1 MMPLQAP
8 SFLLCGR
15 DGAFSMS
22 GIFRRRRSSLLIPSR
37 NQERSFL
44 TAECIFFTIHE
55 RKILKPQ
62 YLW

>member
-22 GIFRRRRSSLLIPSR
+22 GIFRRRRPSLLIPSR
-37 NQERSFL
+37 NQERSVL
-44 TAECIFFTIHE
+44 TAECIFFTIRE